1 MNSLSYPQ
9 ESKKNRFLLAALLG
23 SLTAL
28 APLAMDMYLP
38 ALPNIAR
45 DFEASTALSQLSLMA
60 CLIGLALG
68 QLIAGPISDTVG
80 RRKPLMVGLIIFIAA
95 SLLCTVVTSIWTFI
109 LLRLIQ
115 DLLVQ
120 QALSLHEPSYEIIMK
135 AQK

>member
-1 MNSLSYPQ
+1 MSSYEFFILSPRI
-9 ESKKNRFLLAALLG
+9 EKNRFLLAALLG

-95 SLLCTVVTSIWTFI
+95 SLFY
-109 LLRLIQ
+109 
-115 DLLVQ
+115 VQ
-120 QALSLHEPSYEIIMK
+120 WSHQFGHSFF
-135 AQK
+135 